1 MDLRNKQKD
10 EGAFQQQKSAESAV
24 NALEQRTLLDVFSQP

>member
-10 EGAFQQQKSAESAV
+10 QGASQQQSSAESAV
-24 NALEQRTLLDVFSQP
+24 NALEQRTLLHVFSEP